1 MDDLAPHEPL
11 IHRAVA
17 RFADTQPDA
26 TALISGDRYISYGAL
41 EAAASSYAADLAE
54 RGVGVGDVI
63 PLLLPR
69 CAQLVALQ
77 LGVLKCGA
85 AYTGIDPSWPVQ
97 RQMAILDKISP
108 DLIVSPGTDHAGRFT
123 VYRPPAEDID
133 SAAARGGAFEPVTP
147 DASAPAMVFFT
158 SGTTG
163 GPKGV
168 VSPHQAV
175 TRLFCRGGID
185 GFGPGHV
192 MPQAAPLPWDMYAF
206 ELWGQLTSGGTSAL
220 VEEAHLLPDALRDLI
235 QVRGVDSLWLTTSL
249 FNLFMDE
256 CPDCFSGLRQVLIGG
271 EKLSP
276 EHVRLFL
283 KQHPDIPLRN
293 GYGPA
298 ENCMLTTTHLLRLE
312 DCDVPGGIPVGTAVP
327 GTTVLVLDSNNQPR
341 PAGDPG
347 EICAAGQGLAC
358 SYLGDPELT
367 ALKFPTIEVNGRPIR
382 IYRTGDIGLKDSSG
396 VLHFRGRQ
404 DRQVKVGGHLVEVAE
419 IEATTRRLSDIRD
432 CVVLPVTTPEGQVKS
447 LALFYISGPSR
458 GNGRGGSQN
467 DPLGVRD
474 QLLRLL
480 PRYLVPGIVR
490 AVSRFPVTA
499 NGKRDNAALVQL
511 LGRSRRGAGG
521 PAGSAGP
528 KGLALTAQL
537 SISWPRRR

>member
-1 MDDLAPHEPL
+1 MNDLAPHEPL

-26 TALISGDRYISYGAL
+26 TALISGDRYISYGTL
-41 EAAASSYAADLAE
+41 EAAASSYAVELAE
-54 RGVGVGDVI
+54 RGVGVGDLV

-69 CAQLVALQ
+69 GAQLVALQ

-85 AYTGIDPSWPVQ
+85 AYTGIDPRWPAR
-97 RQMAILDKISP
+97 RQLAILDKISP
-108 DLIVSPGTDHAGRFT
+108 DLIVGPGTDHAGRFT
-123 VYRPPAEDID
+123 TYRPPAEDID
-133 SAAARGGAFEPVTP
+133 AAAARAGAFKPITP
-147 DASAPAMVFFT
+147 AASAPAMVFFT

-206 ELWGQLTSGGTSAL
+206 ELWGQLTSGGTSVL
-220 VEEAHLLPDALRDLI
+220 IEEDHLLPDALRDLV
-235 QVRGVDSLWLTTSL
+235 QVAGVDSLWLTTSL
-249 FNLFMDE
+249 FNLFVDE
-256 CPDCFSGLRQVLIGG
+256 GPDCFSGLRQVIIGG

-283 KQHPDIPLRN
+283 KQYPGIPLRN

-298 ENCMLTTTHLLRLE
+298 ESCMLTTTHLLRLE

-327 GTTVLVLDSNNQPR
+327 GTTVLVLNSNNQLCST
-341 PAGDPG
+341 GDPG
-347 EICAAGQGLAC
+347 EICVAGQGLAC

-367 ALKFPTIEVNGRPIR
+367 ALQFPTIEVNGSPMR

-404 DRQVKVGGHLVEVAE
+404 DRQVKVGGHLVEMAE
-419 IEATTRRLSDIRD
+419 IEVTARRLSGIRD

-447 LALFYISGPSR
+447 LALFTSLVLI
-458 GNGRGGSQN
+458 GGTSAAAARMTRWVYGTN
-467 DPLGVRD
+467 CW
-474 QLLRLL
+474 
-480 PRYLVPGIVR
+480 
-490 AVSRFPVTA
+490 VSCHVT
-499 NGKRDNAALVQL
+499 
-511 LGRSRRGAGG
+511 
-521 PAGSAGP
+521 
-528 KGLALTAQL
+528 
-537 SISWPRRR
+537 